1 MGVPEPRDII
11 GRLPLMLKTLLCLLA
26 ATAAIG
32 ADKSWDKVRELK
44 TGTEL
49 RIFKREAK
57 QPVLATMDEANEERI
72 VVVVKNEQ
80 AAIPKDNIDRIDYR
94 PPRTGP
100 KVTKQTTSTMEE
112 SRDKVAAP
120 QGHPGPSSS
129 TSTSF
134 GINSKPDFETI
145 YRRPPPEPK
154 K

>member
-1 MGVPEPRDII
+1 
-11 GRLPLMLKTLLCLLA
+11 MLKILLFLLA
-26 ATAAIG
+26 ATAAVG
-32 ADKSWDKVRELK
+32 ADKAWDKVRELK

-49 RIFKREAK
+49 RIFRREAK

-80 AAIPKDNIDRIDYR
+80 LAIAKADIDRLDYR
-94 PPRTGP
+94 PPRTGS
-100 KVTKQTTSTMEE
+100 KMTKSTTSTMEE
-112 SRDKVAAP
+112 SKDKVAAP
-120 QGHPGPSSS
+120 QSHPGPTSS

-134 GINSKPDFETI
+134 GINPKPDFETI